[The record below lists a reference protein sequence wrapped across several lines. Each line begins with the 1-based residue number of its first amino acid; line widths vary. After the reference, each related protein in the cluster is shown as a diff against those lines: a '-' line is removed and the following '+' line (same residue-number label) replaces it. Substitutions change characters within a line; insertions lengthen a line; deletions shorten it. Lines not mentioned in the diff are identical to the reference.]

1 MLGKDPV
8 FASLPADV
16 NSSAVFLKKYMELD
30 DRDRFAIGHRFA
42 KKLGI
47 VYLRIAIMSA
57 LMIL

>member
-8 FASLPADV
+8 FASVPADV

-47 VYLRIAIMSA
+47 V
-57 LMIL
+57 